1 MNSLE
6 NHTLFILTRNRS
18 QWIEYSLNFY
28 DYFKYL
34 GKILIADD
42 SDDDYFE
49 RNSRIIENFKDRLKI
64 KHIRGEGR
72 NFLTRKKRFCFTRYY
87 AIQMIDTEY
96 YSQTGDDDI
105 LYTPDLF
112 KAINFLNK
120 NKDYTYVQGST
131 LQVYFDKY
139 LNIENLSDTWWPECD
154 YEDPLDRISHYT
166 QNSGCPL
173 LGVNRVKPIKDLLEI
188 EKKLGWPP
196 FSRKNNDGLEY
207 FDEELPWALHIYAS
221 GKIGRIK
228 DCFLYF
234 RLKTKTTEKED
245 RIENLHLH
253 DDLKNNYVVGP
264 IANIY
269 DNSMTNCLIESQK
282 EISSIIHYYGTKYN
296 KQDVE
301 FQISQCLWSLISRYS
316 GAGLNKIKI
325 KFSEDNLKNN
335 TNKFYLKFFKFIRN
349 ILTKLKNIKF
359 YIKLRKKKL
368 LFNEFHI
375 KLKNKIF
382 ENK

>member
-1 MNSLE
+1 MA
-6 NHTLFILTRNRS
+6 T
-18 QWIEYSLNFY
+18 
-28 DYFKYL
+28 
-34 GKILIADD
+34 
-42 SDDDYFE
+42 
-49 RNSRIIENFKDRLKI
+49 
-64 KHIRGEGR
+64 
-72 NFLTRKKRFCFTRYY
+72 
-87 AIQMIDTEY
+87 
-96 YSQTGDDDI
+96 
-105 LYTPDLF
+105 
-112 KAINFLNK
+112 
-120 NKDYTYVQGST
+120 
-131 LQVYFDKY
+131 
-139 LNIENLSDTWWPECD
+139 
-154 YEDPLDRISHYT
+154 
-166 QNSGCPL
+166 
-173 LGVNRVKPIKDLLEI
+173 
-188 EKKLGWPP
+188 

-335 TNKFYLKFFKFIRN
+335 TNKFYLKFFKFIKN

-359 YIKLRKKKL
+359 YIKLRKKNYYL
-368 LFNEFHI
+368 MNFT
-375 KLKNKIF
+375 
-382 ENK
+382 